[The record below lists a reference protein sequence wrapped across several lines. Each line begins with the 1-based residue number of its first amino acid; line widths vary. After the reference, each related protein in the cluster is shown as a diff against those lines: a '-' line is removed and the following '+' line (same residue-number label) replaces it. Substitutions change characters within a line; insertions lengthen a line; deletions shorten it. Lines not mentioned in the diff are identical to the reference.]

1 MLESFFKV
9 NNDILLYICETGD
22 PMKKYYCS
30 LFALL
35 FVLVMGSCS
44 SSNDNEDTL
53 QPGGG
58 TDTPSA
64 VNGEYIN
71 ETFVATYGSFTV
83 KTVKGTPWVID
94 YSSAKASGYDSG
106 TNATTVS
113 DSYIIS
119 KSIDLSK
126 SKGAYL
132 QFQYILRY
140 YTCLLYTSPSPRD

>member
-1 MLESFFKV
+1 M
-9 NNDILLYICETGD
+9 
-22 PMKKYYCS
+22 
-30 LFALL
+30 A
-35 FVLVMGSCS
+35 
-44 SSNDNEDTL
+44 
-53 QPGGG
+53 
-58 TDTPSA
+58 
-64 VNGEYIN
+64 
-71 ETFVATYGSFTV
+71 TFGSFTV

-132 QFQYILRY
+132 QFQYILR
-140 YTCLLYTSPSPRD
+140 